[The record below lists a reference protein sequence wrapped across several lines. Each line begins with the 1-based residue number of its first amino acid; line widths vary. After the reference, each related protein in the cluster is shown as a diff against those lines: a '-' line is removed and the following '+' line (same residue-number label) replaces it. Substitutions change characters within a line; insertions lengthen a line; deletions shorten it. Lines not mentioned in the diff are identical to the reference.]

1 MLQHQNEE
9 AEKYF
14 AAREKGDFDIAGV
27 VAGEAVDLIAD
38 IPPAGEIVDRMV
50 NEATT
55 LLTTASN
62 RYRIAAQQS

>member
-1 MLQHQNEE
+1 
-9 AEKYF
+9 
-14 AAREKGDFDIAGV
+14 V

-38 IPPAGEIVDRMV
+38 IPPAGEIVDRML